1 MENTADRDTR
11 HTTTTSSTMA
21 PIETRTYKSAFRVLD
36 PGTGTGVRKPLATL
50 AMAPATASNID
61 MELRPVDLSNRGHAN
76 PGKPKHIKPV
86 PVEDKARLKMKS
98 KPSSGNTGMKVKPQR
113 ASAMCQL
120 ELPESV
126 MKKRRLAANARE
138 RRRMDL
144 LNQGFDRL
152 RGVLPGLGP
161 ETQLSKY
168 ETLQMAQE
176 YIAQLTQILDC

>member
-11 HTTTTSSTMA
+11 HTTSTTMVPT
-21 PIETRTYKSAFRVLD
+21 ETRQYKSAFRVLD
-36 PGTGTGVRKPLATL
+36 PGSCTGVRKPLATL

-61 MELRPVDLSNRGHAN
+61 MELRPVDLSNRGHNN

-98 KPSSGNTGMKVKPQR
+98 KPSSANTGMKVKPQR

-176 YIAQLTQILDC
+176 YIAQLTTLLDQ

>member
-1 MENTADRDTR
+1 M
-11 HTTTTSSTMA
+11 
-21 PIETRTYKSAFRVLD
+21 
-36 PGTGTGVRKPLATL
+36 
-50 AMAPATASNID
+50 
-61 MELRPVDLSNRGHAN
+61 DLSNRGHAN

-86 PVEDKARLKMKS
+86 EDKARLKMKS
-98 KPSSGNTGMKVKPQR
+98 KPSSANTGMKVKPQR

-168 ETLQMAQE
+168 ETLQMAQS
-176 YIAQLTQILDC
+176 YIGELADLLR